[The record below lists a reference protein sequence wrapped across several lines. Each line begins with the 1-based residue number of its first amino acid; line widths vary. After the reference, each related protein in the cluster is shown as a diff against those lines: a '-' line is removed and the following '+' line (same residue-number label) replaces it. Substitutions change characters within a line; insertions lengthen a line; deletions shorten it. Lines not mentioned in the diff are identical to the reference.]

1 VTRSA
6 DWLKERTYHHN
17 EFADVAELVKRKEQ
31 RGLKISLCFPT
42 LNEEVTIAK
51 EIVIIRSEL
60 QLRQPLIDEIV
71 VIDSGSTD
79 RTREIAA
86 EFGAKV
92 YLSDEILPAYPPYK
106 GKGENLWK
114 ALYVLDGD
122 IILYIDADIKNI
134 HPRFAYGLLGPLL
147 LNDDVRFV
155 KAFYDRPI
163 ALDQKTVKPT
173 GGGRVT
179 ELVTRPLFSIFYP
192 ELSQIIQPLSGEY
205 AGFRECFDSISF
217 PIGYGIETSMLMDI
231 YERWGMDVMAQVD
244 LDKRVHRNQTT
255 LALGRM
261 SFGII
266 QTFLAK
272 LRESGKASLA
282 TELHKTMIQY
292 ELEDGY
298 YRKRESDIVIVERP
312 PILGIPEYRAK
323 FPARAADTHPLIARS
338 MTDPVA
344 TPTANITGQEGSAL
358 A

>member
-1 VTRSA
+1 MSKAAGT
-6 DWLKERTYHHN
+6 WLEDRTYHHSQ
-17 EFADVAELVKRKEQ
+17 FADVPALVAAKEA
-31 RGLKISLCFPT
+31 RNLKISLCFPT
-42 LNEEVTIAK
+42 LNEEATIAK
-51 EIVIIRSEL
+51 EIVLMRSEL
-60 QLRQPLIDEIV
+60 QMRHPLIDEIV

-79 RTREIAA
+79 RTREIAE

-92 YLSDEILPAYPPYK
+92 YLADQILPDRPSFK

-114 ALYVLDGD
+114 ALYVLEGD

-147 LNDDVRFV
+147 LVESVRFT

-163 ALDQKTVKPT
+163 ALDQKVVKPT

-205 AGFRECFDSISF
+205 AGFRDCLDCIPF

-231 YERWGMDVMAQVD
+231 YNNLGMDAVAQVD

-266 QTFLAK
+266 QTFFAK
-272 LRESGKASLA
+272 LRAAGKIDINADLF
-282 TELHKTMIQY
+282 KTMIQY
-292 ELEDGY
+292 ELEDGH
-298 YRKRESDIVIVERP
+298 YRQREHQIEIIERP
-312 PILGIPEYRAK
+312 PMVELPEYLEK
-323 FPARAADTHPLIARS
+323 FPARKPGL
-338 MTDPVA
+338 
-344 TPTANITGQEGSAL
+344 
-358 A
+358 